1 MASFM
6 STFEDQLTDGII
18 WSRTLVFSNY
28 PSHRRIQL
36 PEFEDCGNSMHII
49 NYSQLYNEFVVDN
62 SSSKSSFA
70 TSLIDPNKIQTGDI
84 LQAGDYRGVGSYYA
98 VWLHADV
105 FRNPASLCLQRAS
118 KVARSEIRSAP
129 EQPQEDLDQYQLD
142 TSTWRKVKEYYIF
155 DEEQLEQLLQEKSPA
170 LLENLTN
177 EATEQQLRSVI
188 RSTRFPGDPGNYGYG
203 EGVDWDDLPI
213 HDLFQNG
220 QTRSARKYFVNLPK
234 ITFPILKKPSELSA
248 AMNSHPF
255 MELYLFEHL
264 DEMGYNA
271 PPAVSIAPLGY
282 FKSQYKER
290 CVDVTLLP
298 PPLDTQTSLGFA
310 LNKIRDNFPEVGL
323 DNEDNEEDDEEDDDD
338 DEEEEE
344 NDEEDDDDAEEE
356 NDSQAGPNKKRK
368 SQGKQSAPA
377 PTEEIHEPTDPR
389 KKYELAMIDFE
400 GDDSIFWITAKRSKN
415 YVDFDRKGE
424 NPFSTTRRIFQKHAE
439 EIRKKLLAI
448 RRGSS
453 EPVNDE
459 ELNSL
464 FDQLLWT

>member
-1 MASFM
+1 MDWKVIPIDPFSV
-6 STFEDQLTDGII
+6 SVIPRIT
-18 WSRTLVFSNY
+18 WKSRGTN
-28 PSHRRIQL
+28 H
-36 PEFEDCGNSMHII
+36 G
-49 NYSQLYNEFVVDN
+49 SQLLFRGFV
-62 SSSKSSFA
+62 
-70 TSLIDPNKIQTGDI
+70 
-84 LQAGDYRGVGSYYA
+84 
-98 VWLHADV
+98 
-105 FRNPASLCLQRAS
+105 
-118 KVARSEIRSAP
+118 
-129 EQPQEDLDQYQLD
+129 
-142 TSTWRKVKEYYIF
+142 
-155 DEEQLEQLLQEKSPA
+155 
-170 LLENLTN
+170 
-177 EATEQQLRSVI
+177 
-188 RSTRFPGDPGNYGYG
+188 
-203 EGVDWDDLPI
+203 
-213 HDLFQNG
+213 G
-220 QTRSARKYFVNLPK
+220 Q
-234 ITFPILKKPSELSA
+234 
-248 AMNSHPF
+248 
-255 MELYLFEHL
+255 
-264 DEMGYNA
+264 
-271 PPAVSIAPLGY
+271 
-282 FKSQYKER
+282 
-290 CVDVTLLP
+290 
-298 PPLDTQTSLGFA
+298 
-310 LNKIRDNFPEVGL
+310 VGL